1 MHSDAAEV
9 KKTIRTYL
17 MVGAALFV
25 GTVITVAANQIH
37 FAVPLAITAALV
49 IASIKGSMVAAVFMH
64 LSHEKRWIYGSL
76 VLTVVFFIVL
86 MMLPVLTTADHIGTP
101 IHAPSAL
108 SGAEGGHEGH

>member
-49 IASIKGSMVAAVFMH
+49 AF
-64 LSHEKRWIYGSL
+64 
-76 VLTVVFFIVL
+76 
-86 MMLPVLTTADHIGTP
+86 
-101 IHAPSAL
+101 
-108 SGAEGGHEGH
+108 